1 MGKNKKSKYVGSCG
15 MYVFSHDGDEYRL
28 LVHRRSKQVSE
39 SHKIAA
45 PGGIVERVHCGEDG
59 KNLKLGAKA
68 TAARELREES
78 GISLSDEQCED
89 FIDLPSA
96 PGGWWGD
103 GTHFNFGYVM
113 HIDEIPPITG
123 PEKDSKHE
131 LIPDGLRIG
140 EPAGDGYHAWV
151 RLSELLELEDLM
163 PACRAPIEHFLTM
176 ESSEP
181 AEPLDSTTRSGLRL
195 TEAPKPMLMPSP
207 KHSAPRAPRP
217 TPKPSQARPSTPM
230 SWLSNQS
237 VMPSFP
243 PQRPP
248 PRPSYEDERPSKK
261 PRGSVGRAMLAR
273 GVTA

>member
-45 PGGIVERVHCGEDG
+45 PGGIVERIHCGEDG

-78 GISLSDEQCED
+78 GISLSEEQCED
-89 FIDLPSA
+89 LIDLPAA

-123 PEKDSKHE
+123 PEKDSQHE
-131 LIPDGLRIG
+131 LIHGGLRIG

-151 RLSELLELEDLM
+151 RLSELLQLEDLM
-163 PACRAPIEHFLTM
+163 PACRTPIEHFLTM
-176 ESSEP
+176 ESMEPSES
-181 AEPLDSTTRSGLRL
+181 ATRSTGVRL
-195 TEAPKPMLMPSP
+195 TEAPALSTSLMTS
-207 KHSAPRAPRP
+207 
-217 TPKPSQARPSTPM
+217 PKPSARPFARPSSPM
-230 SWLSNQS
+230 SWVDNQS

-248 PRPSYEDERPSKK
+248 PRPSNYEVDEARPSKK
-261 PRGSVGRAMLAR
+261 PRGAIHRWVFG
-273 GVTA
+273 GP